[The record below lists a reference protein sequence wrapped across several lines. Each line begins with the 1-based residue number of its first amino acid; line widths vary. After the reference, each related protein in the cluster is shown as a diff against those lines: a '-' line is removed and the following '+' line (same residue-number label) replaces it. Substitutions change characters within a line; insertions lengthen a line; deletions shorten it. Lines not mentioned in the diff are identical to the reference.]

1 MCSRSVLLAVAYVTA
16 LCGTGITAATDFRA
30 EFDRLDKKV
39 KTEQNEPRGNI
50 RDDVGPYVHWME
62 VKARDRDQAQALA
75 VQAGERNPYYRDLF
89 TELVGDA
96 QISGNITVKYGAE
109 ALLQFDETYDQYWT
123 ICYRLERHGK
133 PLWEATV
140 ANKFDREIIRDRV
153 RRMMRFSI
161 NNLENRWLW
170 CCEGGQSVAE
180 KEGHYIQGDFDMV
193 YLPRSAFVKGSKT
206 ALDICPYVDEWLAEV
221 EKCVRKPCEFFGL
234 IGIYDTEA
242 TPMMEE
248 YLEDTLCLRKDLG
261 HKHYL
266 DLAKQ
271 YKLRNA
277 QEYIEGFYAKLKGTV
292 WLEEAD
298 GRKPAKG
305 AKVTVTDP
313 KDNTTWTAVA
323 DAEGKYEIKDGLL
336 HNHKGKD
343 EEDRCPQFKISAEHQ
358 GDRVDDTYQGP
369 LREPNRSAEHV
380 KDLVIPRDTWQLQLA
395 YHEQV
400 THNKR
405 DVQTTS
411 DGTATVENHIT
422 GSLDY
427 TITATLKPAPQQ
439 PADALRPYRDTE
451 EGLKELLAQPRPTN
465 VPGATEEQTKEIE
478 REEARM
484 KTRAAE
490 VAGTKGIRYYVVRG
504 VQALIKDDF
513 IHTETKTFVSKNAR
527 IEDDRRWEWHAD
539 KRGPIP
545 LNIRLKTYA
554 NENSYHLTLTDHDP
568 MDTGNPQA
576 RHSFTIPWNY
586 SARKTLNGQ
595 TQLAC
600 AGTADVESDDNFPHN
615 VFVHVP
621 DGLLAYDG
629 SQRELRGEHTWNDSH
644 SELDVYRTETPG
656 CKERRALHGS
666 GVLPKN
672 SVQKTLTWT
681 LRKLGK

>member
-1 MCSRSVLLAVAYVTA
+1 MSTRDTRGDIQCLFNAAAFLVLSASVGLLTAPTRAQAECCLREVYAAPFTLPAQAKQDWKKFFPSGISSPLHRKLAWSDCPPIEVWLTGKTKDHDYRFVGEVTTQGFTQIDHEGNLRGTFFATVRLMDPDHGDAVLRQAKPVSWTGTITEGLAHKVYTYEPSTDSLNVSWDDKTAELGKQFMDIDELIYDYERKPQSCNVTLPEGSNDAVAAGEIATITLTEISDHKKRPTNYWQRVLVKVEKGKILNAEEKWGALYV
-16 LCGTGITAATDFRA
+16 FRA
-30 EFDRLDKKV
+30 GKEARVEVRYQAPDDCSI
-39 KTEQNEPRGNI
+39 KTENLTVFNTCMKREGLAGDEKYQI
-50 RDDVGPYVHWME
+50 ATKTFDV
-62 VKARDRDQAQALA
+62 ACDRW
-75 VQAGERNPYYRDLF
+75 
-89 TELVGDA
+89 EL
-96 QISGNITVKYGAE
+96 
-109 ALLQFDETYDQYWT
+109 
-123 ICYRLERHGK
+123 
-133 PLWEATV
+133 
-140 ANKFDREIIRDRV
+140 EI
-153 RRMMRFSI
+153 
-161 NNLENRWLW
+161 
-170 CCEGGQSVAE
+170 
-180 KEGHYIQGDFDMV
+180 
-193 YLPRSAFVKGSKT
+193 
-206 ALDICPYVDEWLAEV
+206 
-221 EKCVRKPCEFFGL
+221 
-234 IGIYDTEA
+234 
-242 TPMMEE
+242 
-248 YLEDTLCLRKDLG
+248 
-261 HKHYL
+261 
-266 DLAKQ
+266 
-271 YKLRNA
+271 
-277 QEYIEGFYAKLKGTV
+277 
-292 WLEEAD
+292 
-298 GRKPAKG
+298 
-305 AKVTVTDP
+305 
-313 KDNTTWTAVA
+313 
-323 DAEGKYEIKDGLL
+323 
-336 HNHKGKD
+336 
-343 EEDRCPQFKISAEHQ
+343 
-358 GDRVDDTYQGP
+358 
-369 LREPNRSAEHV
+369 
-380 KDLVIPRDTWQLQLA
+380 A

-411 DGTATVENHIT
+411 GGTATVENHIT

-465 VPGATEEQTKEIE
+465 VPGATEKQTKEIE

-490 VAGTKGIRYYVVRG
+490 VAGAKGIRYYVVRG

-629 SQRELRGEHTWNDSH
+629 SQRELRGEHTWTDSH